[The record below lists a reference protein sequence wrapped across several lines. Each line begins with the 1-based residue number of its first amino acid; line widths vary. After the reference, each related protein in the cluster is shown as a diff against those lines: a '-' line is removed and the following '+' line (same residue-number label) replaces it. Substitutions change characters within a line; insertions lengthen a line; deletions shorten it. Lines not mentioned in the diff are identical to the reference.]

1 MIVSNWSSP
10 MAPQSRSQKTRAKI
24 LTSAH
29 AVFVQFG
36 YERATLAEIAEKAD
50 VHLQTLVRHFPTKA
64 EIMAAIHTSTADRFE
79 FFFLEQEGT
88 ALARWREFI
97 KICSEGAPEIFVFPT
112 DTYRFPVITPQGQES
127 VHRMKELLATGIA
140 EDMGVNPALDIRP
153 VLIACML
160 TAGNAHIAQS
170 WAGKRFKKAEFVES
184 LVEVV
189 DVAEELVAEHLGP
202 KTKSRKKA
210 S

>member
-1 MIVSNWSSP
+1 
-10 MAPQSRSQKTRAKI
+10 MAPQSRSQKTRSKI
-24 LTSAH
+24 IESAY

-64 EIMAAIHTSTADRFE
+64 EIMAAIHTFTADRFE
-79 FFFLEQEGT
+79 NYFLEQEGT
-88 ALARWREFI
+88 ALARWREWI
-97 KICSEGAPEIFVFPT
+97 RICSESAPEIFVFPT
-112 DTYRFPVITPQGQES
+112 DTYRFPVITPQGQEA
-127 VHRMKELLATGIA
+127 VHRMKELLANGIA

-160 TAGNAHIAQS
+160 MAGNAHIAQS
-170 WAGKRFKKAEFVES
+170 WAGKRFNKTEFVAS

-189 DVAEELVAEHLGP
+189 DVAEDLVAEHLRL
-202 KTKSRKKA
+202 KNKSRKKA